1 MDSSILLIPNLSI
14 GPFEKKKNED
24 RTMWEGESFGQ
35 KVWEANSPKLS
46 DIMLLMMIIMMH
58 EKISLKKQDARLS

>member
-1 MDSSILLIPNLSI
+1 MDSSILLVPNLSI
-14 GPFEKKKNED
+14 GPFEKNED